1 MIKKFNLKLIVFLM
15 ACLYSTVLTAQ
26 INSTTAVVPFGAN
39 PNYGTNGIMPTN
51 LPTGGT
57 YGKSQDAADA
67 YNEWKSNYTES
78 CGSGMYRVKFDEP
91 NRTVSEGIGYGMQ
104 LAAYAADKTLFDGL
118 YKYWKN
124 FNSPNSGGKAGK
136 LMNWR
141 IEGCG
146 PTVSGT
152 GSAADADV
160 DAAWALLIAENQWP
174 TATSPYDYASE
185 ANNMLSAIRELEIN
199 SSGQLINGDGWGFGD
214 NCRNPGYQS
223 PAYYRFFASAN
234 PTYAS

>member
-1 MIKKFNLKLIVFLM
+1 MIKKFNLKLIVFLV
-15 ACLYSTVLTAQ
+15 ACMYSMVLSAQ

-39 PNYGTNGIMPTN
+39 PGYGTNGIMPAN

-78 CGSGMYRVKFDEP
+78 CGGGSYRVRFDEP

-124 FNSPNSGGKAGK
+124 FNSQNSSGKAGK

-160 DAAWALLIAENQWP
+160 DAAWALLIAANQWP
-174 TATSPYDYASE
+174 NATSPYSYVKCYKR
-185 ANNMLSAIRELEIN
+185 IRIKFFRSIN
-199 SSGQLINGDGWGFGD
+199 QWRWLGFW
-214 NCRNPGYQS
+214 
-223 PAYYRFFASAN
+223 
-234 PTYAS
+234 